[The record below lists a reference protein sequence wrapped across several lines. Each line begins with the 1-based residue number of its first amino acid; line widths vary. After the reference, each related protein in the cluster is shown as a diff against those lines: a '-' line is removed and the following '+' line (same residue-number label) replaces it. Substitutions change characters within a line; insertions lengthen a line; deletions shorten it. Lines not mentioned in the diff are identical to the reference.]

1 MSRATETTSGVPVSA
16 DNGGARDQHQQRD
29 AAREQLRQMLVG
41 RHVCPYCGHQYAG
54 GPEPCPHCTMEDTP
68 ATRQAT
74 KARIG
79 PWYVLQSRNPAAPGM
94 KYATLLALIH
104 KGQVTARSV
113 IRGPTTHQLW
123 RFAAHVRGVS
133 REFGLCY
140 SCSGSIE
147 RTASIC
153 PYCQRSQQP
162 PPDPDVLLE
171 SRAAPAGAG
180 AGGVEPADNPAS
192 HAARVREF
200 NRKRAELSAA
210 SASAAGKPRGEPV
223 WRSADGRVV
232 SAFELAHAL
241 QDGGSSPDTL
251 ASPRRWLLK
260 TLVALVLLLAAAGAG
275 IWYFMPQYRQP
286 AIQWTQQAWA
296 TIQARWNAIDWPT
309 WSSSPPAPTNR
320 PAKARPQSP
329 IAPSETVTPSSGQSS
344 LLSEPPAVVRQS
356 PQTPAQTT
364 PEHASAAPSG
374 QSAPPQQNPSPQ
386 PTLKPEPRPQAAPP
400 AVQTADAIGEARRL
414 YNQALDAEGR
424 GDYASAVRCYEQIK
438 QLPRSVWQADL
449 QLRLDLAKRNLQ
461 NSTNA
466 AAR

>member
-1 MSRATETTSGVPVSA
+1 
-16 DNGGARDQHQQRD
+16 
-29 AAREQLRQMLVG
+29 
-41 RHVCPYCGHQYAG
+41 
-54 GPEPCPHCTMEDTP
+54 MEDTP
-68 ATRQAT
+68 VTRQAT

-140 SCSGSIE
+140 SCSGSID
-147 RTASIC
+147 RTASVC

-162 PPDPDVLLE
+162 PVDPDVLLD
-171 SRAAPAGAG
+171 SPAAPAGIARESAG
-180 AGGVEPADNPAS
+180 NPSS

-200 NRKRAELSAA
+200 NRKREELLAVA
-210 SASAAGKPRGEPV
+210 PAGAGKPRGEPA

-241 QDGGSSPDTL
+241 QDGGSG
-251 ASPRRWLLK
+251 
-260 TLVALVLLLAAAGAG
+260 AAVGA
-275 IWYFMPQYRQP
+275 WYFMPQYRQP
-286 AIQWTQQAWA
+286 AIQWSQQIWT
-296 TIQARWNAIDWPT
+296 TIRTRWNAIDWPT
-309 WSSSPPAPTNR
+309 WSTSPTAAKDRPARARPGPGVAPSGAVAHQTRVGADQPDSGPSSRASESPPPVAH
-320 PAKARPQSP
+320 A
-329 IAPSETVTPSSGQSS
+329 
-344 LLSEPPAVVRQS
+344 
-356 PQTPAQTT
+356 PQTPVRSEPQ
-364 PEHASAAPSG
+364 PAAAALSG
-374 QSAPPQQNPSPQ
+374 QSAPPQ
-386 PTLKPEPRPQAAPP
+386 PTPPPHNTPRPEPRPQTPP
-400 AVQTADAIGEARRL
+400 AAVQTADAIGESRRL

-449 QLRLDLAKRNLQ
+449 QLRLDLARRNLQ

-466 AAR
+466 AAQ

>member
-1 MSRATETTSGVPVSA
+1 MSRASETTSGTPLSA
-16 DNGGARDQHQQRD
+16 DNGGARDPRQQRD

-68 ATRQAT
+68 VTRQAT

-140 SCSGSIE
+140 SCSGSID

-162 PPDPDVLLE
+162 PVDPDVLLD
-171 SRAAPAGAG
+171 SPAAPTGIG
-180 AGGVEPADNPAS
+180 REPAGNASS

-200 NRKRAELSAA
+200 NRKREELLAA
-210 SASAAGKPRGEPV
+210 APAGAGKPRGEPV
-223 WRSADGRVV
+223 WRGADGRIV

-241 QDGGSSPDTL
+241 QDGGSGAAVDSP
-251 ASPRRWLLK
+251 PRRWLLK
-260 TLVALVLLLAAAGAG
+260 TLLVLVLLLAGGGVGA
-275 IWYFMPQYRQP
+275 WYLMPQYRQP
-286 AIQWTQQAWA
+286 AIQWTQHAWA
-296 TIQARWNAIDWPT
+296 AIRTRWNAIDWPT
-309 WSSSPPAPTNR
+309 WSTSPAAPKERPARARPGPGVAPSGAVAHQNHVGADQPDSGPSSRASESPPPVAH
-320 PAKARPQSP
+320 A
-329 IAPSETVTPSSGQSS
+329 
-344 LLSEPPAVVRQS
+344 
-356 PQTPAQTT
+356 PQTPVRSEPQQA
-364 PEHASAAPSG
+364 AAAPSG
-374 QSAPPQQNPSPQ
+374 QSAPPQPTPPPQNTP
-386 PTLKPEPRPQAAPP
+386 KPEPRP
-400 AVQTADAIGEARRL
+400 
-414 YNQALDAEGR
+414 
-424 GDYASAVRCYEQIK
+424 
-438 QLPRSVWQADL
+438 
-449 QLRLDLAKRNLQ
+449 
-461 NSTNA
+461 
-466 AAR
+466 